1 MADDAAQLAP
11 VEPSIR
17 FDAVVVGAGISG
29 LYALHRL
36 RELGLSVRAIEAGD
50 DVGGTWY
57 WNRYPGARCDIE
69 SMIYSYSWSDEL
81 EQDWTWS
88 ERYAAQPEILRYL
101 EHVADRFDLRRDI
114 QLGTRVTAAAFD
126 EDEHRWSISTDAG
139 EVLTAAFLV
148 LATGCLSVPRLP
160 DIEGVER
167 FAGEAYHTGLWPHE
181 PVDFAGKR
189 VAVIGTGSS
198 AVQVVPAVADEVAEV
213 TVFQRTP
220 AFSVPAWNGPLDAET
235 VRERKERYSEY
246 RRLARET
253 GGGNPWHTRKQSVH
267 DETPE
272 QRKREFE
279 ARYALGGFNLHAA
292 YHDLFTDAEANEML
306 SDFVRDKIRGRV
318 RDPGL
323 AELLCPYD
331 YPLATKRMCVDT
343 GYYEAFDRDN
353 VHLVSVRETPIEEIT
368 EAGLRVGGEELAFDV
383 IVFAT
388 GFDAMTGAL
397 LRIDLRGR
405 GGSSLQEKWAAGPR
419 TYLGLTLAG
428 FPNLFTITGPGSPSV
443 LSNMMVSIE
452 QHVDFAADCIAYM
465 EDKGYTSVEP
475 TAEAEQG
482 WVDHVRELGE
492 ASLYP
497 RAKSAR
503 SWYMGANVPGKP
515 QVLLPYV
522 GGVGRY
528 RRECQGVVE
537 RGYEGFAFG
546 QARRAAPRSGRAEG
560 ARPRSL
566 VEP

>member
-1 MADDAAQLAP
+1 VADDAAEPAP
-11 VEPSIR
+11 VETGGR

-36 RELGLSVRAIEAGD
+36 RELGLSVRVIEAAD

-101 EHVADRFDLRRDI
+101 EHVAERFDLRRDI
-114 QLGTRVTAAAFD
+114 RFGTRVTGAAFD
-126 EDEHRWSISTDAG
+126 EDEHRWAITTDAG
-139 EVLTAAFLV
+139 DALSASFLI

-167 FAGEAYHTGLWPHE
+167 FAGEAYHTGTWPHK
-181 PVDFAGKR
+181 PVDLSGKR

-198 AVQVVPAVADEVAEV
+198 AVQVVPAIADEAAEV

-220 AFSVPAWNGPLDAET
+220 AFSVPAWNGPLDDET
-235 VRERKERYSEY
+235 VRERKERYSEF

-292 YHDLFTDAEANEML
+292 FHDLFTDAEANEML

-318 RDPGL
+318 RDREL

-368 EAGLRVGGEELAFDV
+368 EAGVRVGGEELAFDV

-405 GGSSLQEKWAAGPR
+405 GGHPIQEHWSAGPR

-452 QHVDFAADCIAYM
+452 QHVDFVADCIAYM
-465 EDKGYTSVEP
+465 EDNGFTSVEP
-475 TAEAEQG
+475 TSEAEQA
-482 WVDHVRELGE
+482 WADHVRELGE

-528 RRECQGVVE
+528 RRECRGVVE

-546 QARRAAPRSGRAEG
+546 ARREAPRSGRAGG

>member
-1 MADDAAQLAP
+1 VADEAAGPA
-11 VEPSIR
+11 EGGER

-36 RELGLSVRAIEAGD
+36 RELGLSVRVIEAGD

-69 SMIYSYSWSDEL
+69 SMIYSYSWSHEL

-114 QLGTRVTAAAFD
+114 RFGTRVTAAAFD
-126 EDEHRWSISTDAG
+126 EDEQRWAITTDGGDA
-139 EVLTAAFLV
+139 LAASFLV
-148 LATGCLSVPRLP
+148 MATGCLSVPRLP
-160 DIEGVER
+160 DLPGIER
-167 FAGEAYHTGLWPHE
+167 FAGAAYHTGSWPHE

-198 AVQVVPAVADEVAEV
+198 SVQVVPAVAETAAEV
-213 TVFQRTP
+213 VVFQRTP
-220 AFSVPAWNGPLDAET
+220 AFSVPAWNGPLDAEA
-235 VRERKERYSEY
+235 VRERKEHYSEY

-253 GGGNPWHTRKQSVH
+253 GGGNPWHTRKESVH

-272 QRKREFE
+272 QQQREFE
-279 ARYALGGFNLHAA
+279 ARYALGGFHLHAA
-292 YHDLFTDAEANEML
+292 YYDLFTDAEANDLL
-306 SDFVRDKIRGRV
+306 SDFVRDKIRRRV
-318 RDPGL
+318 NDPEL

-343 GYYEAFDRDN
+343 GYYEAFNRDN
-353 VHLVSVRETPIEEIT
+353 VRLVSVRDTPIEEIT
-368 EAGLRVGGEELAFDV
+368 EAGLRVGGEELRFDV

-397 LRIDLRGR
+397 ARIDIRGR
-405 GGSSLQEKWAAGPR
+405 GGELIRDKWAAGPR
-419 TYLGLTLAG
+419 NYLGLTLSG

-452 QHVDFAADCIAYM
+452 QHVDFVADCIAHM
-465 EDKGYTSVEP
+465 RDKGFTTVEP
-475 TAEAEQG
+475 TPEAEDG
-482 WVDHVRELGE
+482 WAEHVRALGE

-528 RRECQGVVE
+528 RRECERVVE

-546 QARRAAPRSGRAEG
+546 VRQARREAPAPVATQG
-560 ARPRSL
+560 L
-566 VEP
+566 

>member
-1 MADDAAQLAP
+1 MSGQGADEWAAF
-11 VEPSIR
+11 S
-17 FDAVVVGAGISG
+17 DAVVVGAGISG

-69 SMIYSYSWSDEL
+69 SMIYSYSWSGEL

-198 AVQVVPAVADEVAEV
+198 AVQVVPAVADEAAEV

-397 LRIDLRGR
+397 LRIDLARPRRQLVAGEVGGGPTYLSRSDAGRLPEPVRDHGPRQPVGAQQHDGLDRAARRFRGRLHCVHGGQGLHVRRADRRGRTGVGRSRAGARRGVALPACQVSPLLVHGRERPRQAAGPAALRRRRGPVSATLRRDRGR
-405 GGSSLQEKWAAGPR
+405 G
-419 TYLGLTLAG
+419 
-428 FPNLFTITGPGSPSV
+428 
-443 LSNMMVSIE
+443 LSRLRLS
-452 QHVDFAADCIAYM
+452 
-465 EDKGYTSVEP
+465 
-475 TAEAEQG
+475 
-482 WVDHVRELGE
+482 
-492 ASLYP
+492 
-497 RAKSAR
+497 AKI
-503 SWYMGANVPGKP
+503 P
-515 QVLLPYV
+515 
-522 GGVGRY
+522 
-528 RRECQGVVE
+528 
-537 RGYEGFAFG
+537 
-546 QARRAAPRSGRAEG
+546 SGRG
-560 ARPRSL
+560 R
-566 VEP
+566 